1 VLTLVAAL
9 VVILAILVVAG
20 LVATGRSLRIVQQYE
35 QGIVFRFGKVL
46 PGTKGPGLHVIRP
59 VGDRMQKVNMQI
71 IAMAVPA
78 QDGITRDN
86 VTVRVDAVVYFRVVD
101 PIKATVNVQNY
112 MFAVSQQA
120 QTSLRSII
128 GQSEMDQLLAERAM
142 VNKELRRVIDEPTEG
157 PWGIRV
163 ERVEIKDVSLP
174 EGMKRSMSR
183 QAEAE
188 RERRAR
194 IITADGEYQASKR
207 LAAAANVMAR
217 DPAALQLRLLQTVVE
232 VAAERNSTLVMP
244 IPVEL
249 LRFFDKFSPPSTEP
263 PPGQE
268 SLADYGDAEVAAAE
282 AEIAGRGEA
291 LEIPEVPPIPEISA
305 EPPAATGHV
314 DLTDTMP
321 GEGEFAT
328 PGNGGFAPLTGRAP
342 EPGPA
347 TFAPPAQ
354 DAPPFDA
361 GPYEHA
367 VGHLDV
373 PDAAPAAEPAPAP
386 PAGPPRPAKPAAP
399 ADPDALAETTMMAA
413 VPDGTAEMPAVPDG
427 TAEMPAVP
435 PAAAGTEEIPAVAA
449 DDDPPAPRPRRRTAA
464 SGGTAASRRAA
475 ASGASA
481 AKRPATSTRRRKPAD
496 GSDS

>member
-1 VLTLVAAL
+1 VVGILL
-9 VVILAILVVAG
+9 VILVILVVSG
-20 LVATGRSLRIVQQYE
+20 LVVTGRAMRVVQQYE

-46 PGTKGPGLHVIRP
+46 PGTRGPGLHVIRP

-78 QDGITRDN
+78 QEGITRDN
-86 VTVRVDAVVYFRVVD
+86 VSVRVDAVVYFRVVD

-128 GQSEMDQLLAERAM
+128 GQSEMDQLLAERAT
-142 VNKELRRVIDEPTEG
+142 VNKELRRIIDEPTEG

-249 LRFFDKFSPPSTEP
+249 LRFFDKFTPAEP
-263 PPGQE
+263 AGE
-268 SLADYGDAEVAAAE
+268 KSAADSASMADFGDVAVAE
-282 AEIAGRGEA
+282 AEAEA
-291 LEIPEVPPIPEISA
+291 ELGGAPAAPLEIPDLPPIPEITA
-305 EPPAATGHV
+305 ELGDAIPAVSGA
-314 DLTDTMP
+314 
-321 GEGEFAT
+321 
-328 PGNGGFAPLTGRAP
+328 AP
-342 EPGPA
+342 
-347 TFAPPAQ
+347 
-354 DAPPFDA
+354 
-361 GPYEHA
+361 A
-367 VGHLDV
+367 VS
-373 PDAAPAAEPAPAP
+373 DAAPAVSDAAPEQDAP
-386 PAGPPRPAKPAAP
+386 GARRSAAGGQRKAAGGQRRTAGGQRRAAGGQQQAP
-399 ADPDALAETTMMAA
+399 ADQE
-413 VPDGTAEMPAVPDG
+413 G
-427 TAEMPAVP
+427 
-435 PAAAGTEEIPAVAA
+435 
-449 DDDPPAPRPRRRTAA
+449 
-464 SGGTAASRRAA
+464 
-475 ASGASA
+475 
-481 AKRPATSTRRRKPAD
+481 
-496 GSDS
+496 